1 MGNALDLLRSPP
13 ISAGHHQARC
23 LAVSPLHLELP
34 RRIAAPV
41 LSLGSASDAA
51 AQTGGQERPGDRKD
65 KRHEKQG
72 NRQEK
77 REDIGEVLTQRLGP
91 ALGWAFCQQPWLSDR
106 TFFRQRIREKTPTS
120 LLARRGIWRRQRPAI
135 APPTAMR

>member
-1 MGNALDLLRSPP
+1 MGNALDLLRLPP

-51 AQTGGQERPGDRKD
+51 AQTSGQERRGDRKD
-65 KRHEKQG
+65 KRHE
-72 NRQEK
+72 NRVIEK
-77 REDIGEVLTQRLGP
+77 KNVRTGVNRRSSYAAP
-91 ALGWAFCQQPWLSDR
+91 WARPWLG
-106 TFFRQRIREKTPTS
+106 FLPAA
-120 LLARRGIWRRQRPAI
+120 LAL
-135 APPTAMR
+135 